1 VKQSVAIAG
10 GFDPLHR
17 GHIDHIKKAAEL
29 GRLTVI
35 VQSDEILKRK
45 KGYFLLPLEDRMAVV
60 SSIKGV
66 SIVTPNIDKDG
77 TCAETLKLV
86 KPEIFA
92 KGGDRT
98 PDNMPQNEKET
109 CKEIGCEIIYGVG
122 DLLNSSSD
130 IVRRLRNIFKTKFTW

>member
-1 VKQSVAIAG
+1 VKQSVVIAG

-35 VQSDEILKRK
+35 VQSDEILERK
-45 KGYFLLPLEDRMAVV
+45 KGYFLLPFEDRMAVI

-66 SIVTPNIDKDG
+66 SVVTPNIDKDG

-98 PDNMPQNEKET
+98 PDNMPQNEIET
-109 CKEIGCEIIYGVG
+109 CKEIGCEIVYGVG